1 MEVVR
6 KQLSED
12 EMMNINNKINDV
24 TEAIFEK
31 LENSGVHWL
40 PIMVYSMLNVMAVAT
55 QMSKHAGNA
64 DADIEDV
71 TQTFCNQLIEAVKF
85 RKEFNE
91 KNFN

>member
-6 KQLSED
+6 NQLSKD

-24 TEAIFEK
+24 TESIFEK

-40 PIMVYSMLNVMAVAT
+40 PIMVYSMLNVMSVAT
-55 QMSKHAGNA
+55 EMSRQAGNEGA
-64 DADIEDV
+64 DLKDV
-71 TQTFCNQLIEAVKF
+71 TQTFCNQLMEAVEIREDFK
-85 RKEFNE
+85 K